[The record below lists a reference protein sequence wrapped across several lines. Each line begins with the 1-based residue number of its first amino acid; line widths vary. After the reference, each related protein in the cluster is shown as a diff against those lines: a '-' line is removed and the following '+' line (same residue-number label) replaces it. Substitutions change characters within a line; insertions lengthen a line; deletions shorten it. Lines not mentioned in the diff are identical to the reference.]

1 MTATFTIEYYALAA
15 FTSFIC
21 LSLFA
26 LGFTLGSVAHAYKTS
41 NNPVLEDNYLT
52 PPPEVESEGSVEEEI
67 PTPVDEEIPTPVVTR
82 EIFFHGKHRGD
93 FYVYPADRA
102 LPNKWDTHLHAD
114 NFCSNHGP
122 PALVNNKGITR
133 YRCLG
138 HNSEDELANSKE
150 EWGRETYTGRNK
162 TQTGFH
168 IKRVPQE

>member
-41 NNPVLEDNYLT
+41 NNPVLDDNYST
-52 PPPEVESEGSVEEEI
+52 PPPEDESEGSADEAL
-67 PTPVDEEIPTPVVTR
+67 PTPAATR
-82 EIFFHGKHRGD
+82 DIFFHGKHKGD
-93 FYVYPADRA
+93 FYVYPADKA

-122 PALVNNKGITR
+122 PAPRESGITR

-138 HNSEDELANSKE
+138 HTSEDELASSKE
-150 EWGRETYTGRNK
+150 EWARETYTGRNK

-168 IKRVPQE
+168 IKRVQQE